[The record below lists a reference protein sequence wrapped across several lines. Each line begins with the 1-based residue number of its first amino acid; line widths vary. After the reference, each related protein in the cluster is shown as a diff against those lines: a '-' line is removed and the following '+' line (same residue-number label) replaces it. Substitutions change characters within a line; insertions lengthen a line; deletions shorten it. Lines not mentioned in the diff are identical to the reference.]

1 MKRGAWTLVLGLAA
15 AAAAAQSSETTPTHS
30 DSAAKPTPAPF
41 YRQYLVPGNP
51 LDDKIVEQEHRVDES
66 PDDANLRND
75 FGNLLALRRFPK
87 EAAEQYE
94 IALQARQ
101 EELHLGLQPRPRARD
116 RGQALGGHL
125 GVPEVDQEKARIP
138 AVALSPRPGATSTP
152 TSSTTPSRSTPRRCG
167 SIPPCATSSAIRSSI
182 DSELIYLASLV
193 NYQRDMA
200 VASMDDAHV
209 YFDNDR
215 FRKLPVDRAISSKE
229 VESDEAE
236 PEPTPRNVGS
246 AGSAGATGVAEPPV
260 RRGQRAPAPGAPGAE
275 MPQPGAVRGAPRP
288 APGAART
295 KTPPRAVQ
303 PFQPAPA
310 PTPPPE
316 TVEPPPEVSPEAPPP
331 ESAPEPA
338 TTPGPPQEVEPS

>member
-1 MKRGAWTLVLGLAA
+1 MKRGAWMLALGLAA
-15 AAAAAQSSETTPTHS
+15 AAAAAQSSETTPKPSEPT
-30 DSAAKPTPAPF
+30 AKPTPAPF

-51 LDDKIVEQEHRVDES
+51 LDDKIVEQEHRVEAN

-94 IALQARQ
+94 KA
-101 EELHLGLQPRPRARD
+101 LHLDKKNFISAYNLGLVRETEGKLSEAISAYQRSIKRKPGFPLSRFRLGRAYEHDNQPEEAVKEYAAAMWIDPGIRD
-116 RGQALGGHL
+116 AKRNPL
-125 GVPEVDQEKARIP
+125 V
-138 AVALSPRPGATSTP
+138 
-152 TSSTTPSRSTPRRCG
+152 
-167 SIPPCATSSAIRSSI
+167 I

-229 VESDEAE
+229 VEPEDESE
-236 PEPTPRNVGS
+236 PVPRNVG
-246 AGSAGATGVAEPPV
+246 AGGSTGATGVAEPPV
-260 RRGQRAPAPGAPGAE
+260 RRGQRAPAAPGSE
-275 MPQPGAVRGAPRP
+275 TPQPGTMRGVPRP
-288 APGAART
+288 APGAARA
-295 KTPPRAVQ
+295 KTPPRAAQ

-338 TTPGPPQEVEPS
+338 TTPPQEVEPS